1 MARATKGSRKGTRSL
16 FRQPRRER
24 GKTRI
29 TRVLQKFELGEKASI
44 RIDSR
49 VPGGQ
54 PHNTFNGKT
63 GDVVGRQGKS
73 YLVKIRIGGMHKV
86 VVAHPA
92 HLTRPRAAPA
102 PSKEA

>member
-1 MARATKGSRKGTRSL
+1 MARATKGIRKGTRSL
-16 FRQPRRER
+16 FRQTPRER

-29 TRVLQKFELGEKASI
+29 TRVLQQFEVGDKAAI

-49 VPGGQ
+49 VHGGQ

-63 GDVVGRQGKS
+63 GVIVGLQGDA
-73 YLVKIRIGGMHKV
+73 YLLRIRIGGKQKV

-92 HLTRPRAAPA
+92 HLSRPKAT
-102 PSKEA
+102 

>member
-1 MARATKGSRKGTRSL
+1 MARATKGTRKGTRSL
-16 FRQPRRER
+16 FRQTPRER

-29 TRVLQKFELGEKASI
+29 TQVLQKFEVGDKASV

-49 VPGGQ
+49 VRGGQ

-63 GDVVGRQGKS
+63 GVIVGQQGNS
-73 YLVKIRIGGMHKV
+73 YLLRIRIGGMQKV

-92 HLTRPRAAPA
+92 HLHRP
-102 PSKEA
+102 KTT

>member
-1 MARATKGSRKGTRSL
+1 MARAAKGIRKGTRSL
-16 FRQPRRER
+16 FRQPPRER

-29 TRVLQKFELGEKASI
+29 TRVLQQYEVGDKAAI

-49 VPGGQ
+49 VKGGQ

-63 GDVVGRQGKS
+63 GVIVGQQGRS
-73 YLVKIRIGGMHKV
+73 YLLRIRIGGKLKV

-92 HLTRPRAAPA
+92 HLRRPKAA
-102 PSKEA
+102 